1 VTHGRRGAVGQ
12 SIALV
17 AVLFAWLSPD
27 ARAHGTIRPQTAQR
41 GATAQFVVTIPNDS
55 INVPLTGFR
64 LTPPSGVTVEAT
76 EVGDA
81 WVTRM
86 EGRTLVWAG
95 GNVPGGDQGVFTFR
109 ASLDTAEPTIT
120 FQAEESYRGLE
131 RTGVFPLSV
140 ALIGEAAGA
149 VASEGFPFLLV
160 ALVGGLV
167 TLAALAAV
175 LALRTRSS

>member
-1 VTHGRRGAVGQ
+1 V
-12 SIALV
+12 LV
-17 AVLFAWLSPD
+17 ALLLAWLSPE

-41 GATAQFVVTIPNDS
+41 GATEQFVVTIPNDS

-86 EGRTLVWAG
+86 EGRTLVWTG
-95 GNVPGGDQGVFTFR
+95 GRVPGGDQGVFTFR
-109 ASLDTAEPTIT
+109 AQLDTAEPTIT
-120 FQAEESYRGLE
+120 FEGEESYRGLE

-140 ALIGEAAGA
+140 ELVGEAAGA
-149 VASEGFPFLLV
+149 AASEGFPYLLV
-160 ALVGGLV
+160 TLVGGLV
-167 TLAALAAV
+167 TFAVLAAV
-175 LALRTRSS
+175 LAARNRAG

>member
-1 VTHGRRGAVGQ
+1 VTHRRRRAVGQ
-12 SIALV
+12 SIVLVALV
-17 AVLFAWLSPD
+17 LAWLSPD

-64 LTPPSGVTVEAT
+64 LTPPNGVTVEAT
-76 EVGDA
+76 EADDG

-86 EGRTLVWAG
+86 EGRTLVWSG

>member
-1 VTHGRRGAVGQ
+1 V
-12 SIALV
+12 LV
-17 AVLFAWLSPD
+17 ALLLAWLSPD

-41 GATAQFVVTIPNDS
+41 GATEQFVVTIPNDS

-86 EGRTLVWAG
+86 EGRTLVWTG
-95 GNVPGGDQGVFTFR
+95 GRVPGGDQGVFTFR
-109 ASLDTAEPTIT
+109 AQLDTAEPTIT
-120 FQAEESYRGLE
+120 FEGEESYRGLE

-140 ALIGEAAGA
+140 ELVGEAAGA
-149 VASEGFPFLLV
+149 AASEGFPYLLV
-160 ALVGGLV
+160 TLVGGLV
-167 TLAALAAV
+167 TFAVLAAV
-175 LALRTRSS
+175 LAARNRAG

>member
-1 VTHGRRGAVGQ
+1 VTHRRRRAVGQ
-12 SIALV
+12 SIVLVALV
-17 AVLFAWLSPD
+17 LAWLSPD

-64 LTPPSGVTVEAT
+64 LTPPNGVTVEA
-76 EVGDA
+76 EADDG

-86 EGRTLVWAG
+86 EGRTLVWSG

>member
-1 VTHGRRGAVGQ
+1 VTHRRGRAVGQ
-12 SIALV
+12 SIVLV
-17 AVLFAWLSPD
+17 ALLLAWLSPE

-41 GATAQFVVTIPNDS
+41 GATEQFVVTIPNDS

-76 EVGDA
+76 PAGDG
-81 WVTRM
+81 WVSRM

-95 GNVPGGDQGVFTFR
+95 GSVPGGDQGVFTFR
-109 ASLDTAEPTIT
+109 ARLDTTEPAVT

>member
-1 VTHGRRGAVGQ
+1 V
-12 SIALV
+12 LV
-17 AVLFAWLSPD
+17 ALLLAWLSPD

-86 EGRTLVWAG
+86 EGRTLVWTG
-95 GNVPGGDQGVFTFR
+95 GRVPGGDQGVFTFR
-109 ASLDTAEPTIT
+109 AQLDTAEPTIT
-120 FQAEESYRGLE
+120 FEGEESYRGLE

-140 ALIGEAAGA
+140 ELVGEAAGA
-149 VASEGFPFLLV
+149 AASEGFPYLLV
-160 ALVGGLV
+160 TLVGGLV
-167 TLAALAAV
+167 TFAVLAAV
-175 LALRTRSS
+175 LAARNRAG

>member
-1 VTHGRRGAVGQ
+1 M
-12 SIALV
+12 LV
-17 AVLFAWLSPD
+17 AVVFGWLSPD

-41 GATAQFVVTIPNDS
+41 GATEQFVVTIPNDS

-76 EVGDA
+76 EAGDG

-86 EGRTLVWAG
+86 EGRTLVWSG
-95 GNVPGGDQGVFTFR
+95 SNVPGGEEGVFTFR

-149 VASEGFPFLLV
+149 VASEGFPFLIV

-167 TLAALAAV
+167 TLAVLAAV

>member
-1 VTHGRRGAVGQ
+1 
-12 SIALV
+12 L
-17 AVLFAWLSPD
+17 LLAWLSPE

-41 GATAQFVVTIPNDS
+41 GATEQFVVTIPNDS

-86 EGRTLVWAG
+86 EGRTLVWTG
-95 GNVPGGDQGVFTFR
+95 GRVPGGDQGVFTFR
-109 ASLDTAEPTIT
+109 AQLDTAEPTIT
-120 FQAEESYRGLE
+120 FEGEESYRGLE

-140 ALIGEAAGA
+140 ELVGEAAGA
-149 VASEGFPFLLV
+149 AASEGFPYLLV
-160 ALVGGLV
+160 TLVGGLV
-167 TLAALAAV
+167 TFAVLAAV
-175 LALRTRSS
+175 LAARNRAG

>member
-1 VTHGRRGAVGQ
+1 V
-12 SIALV
+12 LV
-17 AVLFAWLSPD
+17 AVLLAWLSPE

-41 GATAQFVVTIPNDS
+41 GATEQFVVTIPNDS
-55 INVPLTGFR
+55 ISVPLTGFR
-64 LTPPSGVTVEAT
+64 LTPPSGVSVEAT

-95 GNVPGGDQGVFTFR
+95 GSVPGGDRGVFTFR
-109 ASLDTAEPTIT
+109 ARLDTGEPTIT
-120 FQAEESYRGLE
+120 FQAEESYPGLG

-140 ALIGEAAGA
+140 ELVGEAAGA
-149 VASEGFPFLLV
+149 AASEGFPYLLV
-160 ALVGGLV
+160 TLVGGLV
-167 TLAALAAV
+167 TLALLAVV

>member
-1 VTHGRRGAVGQ
+1 V
-12 SIALV
+12 LV
-17 AVLFAWLSPD
+17 ALLLAWLSPE

-41 GATAQFVVTIPNDS
+41 GATEQFVVTIPNDS

-86 EGRTLVWAG
+86 EGRTLVWTG
-95 GNVPGGDQGVFTFR
+95 GRVPGGDQGVFTFR
-109 ASLDTAEPTIT
+109 AQLDTAEPTIT
-120 FQAEESYRGLE
+120 FEGEESYRGLE

-140 ALIGEAAGA
+140 ELVGEAAGA
-149 VASEGFPFLLV
+149 AASEGFPYLLV
-160 ALVGGLV
+160 TLVGGLV
-167 TLAALAAV
+167 TLALLAVV